1 MDDQTPQT
9 PTPLTPEEG
18 EMKPV
23 TPDPHAGEPAPEP
36 QEGMRPEAVD
46 AGVRPEEDEP
56 LGPVAGLV
64 TAAAAEAEAELTDDP
79 DAEAL
84 LASMGVE
91 DEGIE
96 SGQIIGITAAIL
108 ASVFALVVVLYFL
121 FYVPFR
127 DQTAGLAESD
137 VRYEELEV
145 VQTEGLTKISQYALS
160 ADSAYT
166 LPIEAAMAAVAGDY
180 AGGGTAMPRTRAGF
194 NTVALPTQYA
204 GLDGAYPATT
214 ARPDGDPSVGQYTTP
229 ELDLIGDV
237 QISTD
242 EEVGVDGSEADAVE
256 PDIE

>member
-18 EMKPV
+18 ELKPV

-36 QEGMRPEAVD
+36 QEGLRPEAD
-46 AGVRPEEDEP
+46 AALVRPEEDEP
-56 LGPVAGLV
+56 LGPLTGLV
-64 TAAAAEAEAELTDDP
+64 AASAAEAEAELTDDP

-145 VQTEGLTKISQYALS
+145 VRTEGLTKISQYALS

-166 LPIEAAMAAVAGDY
+166 LPIGSAMAAVAAEYG
-180 AGGGTAMPRTRAGF
+180 GGGTPMPRTRAGF
-194 NTVALPTQYA
+194 NTAVLPTQYA

-214 ARPDGDPSVGQYTTP
+214 ARPDGEPSPGQYTTP
-229 ELDLIGDV
+229 ELGVVDDV
-237 QISTD
+237 EVETG
-242 EEVGVDGSEADAVE
+242 EEVGVDD
-256 PDIE
+256 PDPDTD